1 MKYVVLLN
9 GSYMNSFNNYT
20 EAVEL
25 RERLKRNFPN
35 ANIEIVGSDKE

>member
-9 GSYMNSFNNYT
+9 GSYMNSFNNYR

-35 ANIEIVGSDKE
+35 ANIEIIGSDE

>member
-1 MKYVVLLN
+1 MKYIVLLN
-9 GSYMNSFNNYT
+9 ESYMNSFNNYT

-35 ANIEIVGSDKE
+35 ANIEIKESGK